1 MCECLFQAPRALHLH
16 PSTPIRFINTMVA
29 IPGDSRHGLRK
40 SRPLPPTETVSLR
53 AVKYTCGVPSRIQSL
68 SLSKQMHCCKAGGV
82 RRSTGVAAML
92 QSPCRVWRLYA
103 TQPCP
108 EQTPLICDALKQPRS
123 PVVVHGRDSEGF
135 GHELRPFTQKSR
147 GGHELDFLCVLLIL
161 MLQLRGGTLLDLNR
175 GPRRH
180 RHSRK

>member
-1 MCECLFQAPRALHLH
+1 
-16 PSTPIRFINTMVA
+16 
-29 IPGDSRHGLRK
+29 
-40 SRPLPPTETVSLR
+40 
-53 AVKYTCGVPSRIQSL
+53 
-68 SLSKQMHCCKAGGV
+68 
-82 RRSTGVAAML
+82 ML